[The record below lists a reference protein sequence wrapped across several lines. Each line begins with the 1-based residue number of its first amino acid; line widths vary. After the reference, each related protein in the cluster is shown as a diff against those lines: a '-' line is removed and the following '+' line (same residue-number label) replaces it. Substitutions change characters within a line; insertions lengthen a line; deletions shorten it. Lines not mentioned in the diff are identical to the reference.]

1 MKKGYYITSSGEK
14 TIIEA
19 GTNTVHCY
27 NNQLTE
33 LVLPEGIEYVSCE
46 NNQLKELVL
55 PEGIKTVYCHHNQ
68 LKELV
73 LPEGIK
79 TVYCD
84 DLLFDARKYIDD
96 KDVEINIVCR

>member
-1 MKKGYYITSSGEK
+1 MKNGYYITKSGEK
-14 TIIEA
+14 VTLEVTDTI
-19 GTNTVHCY
+19 N
-27 NNQLTE
+27 
-33 LVLPEGIEYVSCE
+33 VSYKE
-46 NNQLKELVL
+46 IVELVL
-55 PEGIKTVYCHHNQ
+55 PEGIKTVYCHHNQLKELVLPEGIEYVYCHNNQ